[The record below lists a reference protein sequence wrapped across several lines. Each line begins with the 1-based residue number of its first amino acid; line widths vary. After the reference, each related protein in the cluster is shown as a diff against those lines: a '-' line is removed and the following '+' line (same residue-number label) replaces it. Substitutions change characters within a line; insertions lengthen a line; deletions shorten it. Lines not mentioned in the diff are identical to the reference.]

1 VKEQAKGIGEQEA
14 LTALGPWSLLP
25 SPSLKGAPRKRRAD

>member
-14 LTALGPWSLLP
+14 LTALGPWTLP
-25 SPSLKGAPRKRRAD
+25 PKPSLKGTRRKRHAR

>member
-14 LTALGPWSLLP
+14 LTVLGPWTLLP
-25 SPSLKGAPRKRRAD
+25 KPSLKGTRRKRSAR